1 MVFPYK
7 VRHVICI
14 CTLCIQTV
22 SGRKYVK
29 KLIVPLPIC
38 GIEIQERYWGINAF
52 NFVIFI
58 LFESLKNIIKK
69 NFFNLLRVSARIISG
84 FTIFGKL
91 SFSSNFKQECGLQFP
106 DFLFLHPGQWTKLQ
120 LFFLVFGGHMA
131 CGILVT
137 QPMIESTSPALKV
150 WNLNH
155 WTCQGGPK
163 ISV

>member
-7 VRHVICI
+7 VRYVICI

-58 LFESLKNIIKK
+58 LFESSKNIIKK
-69 NFFNLLRVSARIISG
+69 FFFNLLRVSARIISG

-91 SFSSNFKQECGLQFP
+91 SFSSNFKQEW
-106 DFLFLHPGQWTKLQ
+106 DFSFLISCSFTQDSGQSCSCFFQ
-120 LFFLVFGGHMA
+120 FLVATWHVGSQ
-131 CGILVT
+131 LPN
-137 QPMIESTSPALKV
+137 Q
-150 WNLNH
+150 
-155 WTCQGGPK
+155 
-163 ISV
+163 